1 MTIEHLAERITDYK
15 ASIKTVIDKKQIWK
29 TKTKPVIIN
38 TLKSITEK
46 YAIGWCVQELNWMQ
60 NNDAV
65 NIIFESF
72 PPELINSSN
81 NIMINQF
88 VPGAALIFSQSFN
101 GDVSVFILFPITEN
115 APTED
120 GTLDLGIIN
129 PNEINEKIIIE
140 KVDEF
145 LKEIIKWEVPLI
157 KNKLGFQ

>member
-1 MTIEHLAERITDYK
+1 MTIEHLAERVTDYK
-15 ASIKTVIDKKQIWK
+15 ASIKTVIEKKHIWK

-38 TLKSITEK
+38 TLKSISDK
-46 YAIGWCVQELNWMQ
+46 YVIGWRVQELNWMQ
-60 NNDAV
+60 NNEAV
-65 NIIFESF
+65 NIVFESF

-81 NIMINQF
+81 NILINQF

-101 GDVSVFILFPITEN
+101 GDVSIFVLFPTTVN

-129 PNEINEKIIIE
+129 PNEINEKFIIE

-157 KNKLGFQ
+157 KNKLGF

>member
-1 MTIEHLAERITDYK
+1 MTIEHLAERVTDYK
-15 ASIKTVIDKKQIWK
+15 ASIKTVIEKKHIWK

-38 TLKSITEK
+38 TLKSISDK
-46 YAIGWCVQELNWMQ
+46 YVIGWRVQELNWMQ
-60 NNDAV
+60 NNEAV
-65 NIIFESF
+65 NIVFESF

-81 NIMINQF
+81 NILINQF

-101 GDVSVFILFPITEN
+101 GDVSIFVLFPTTVN

-129 PNEINEKIIIE
+129 PNEINEKFIIE

-145 LKEIIKWEVPLI
+145 LKETIKWEVPLI
-157 KNKLGFQ
+157 KNKLGF

>member
-1 MTIEHLAERITDYK
+1 MTIEHLAERVTDYK
-15 ASIKTVIDKKQIWK
+15 ASIKTVIEKKHIWK

-38 TLKSITEK
+38 TLKSISDK
-46 YAIGWCVQELNWMQ
+46 YVIGWRVQELNWMQ
-60 NNDAV
+60 NNEAV
-65 NIIFESF
+65 NIVFESF

-81 NIMINQF
+81 NILINQF

-101 GDVSVFILFPITEN
+101 GDVSIFVLFPTTVN

-120 GTLDLGIIN
+120 GTLDLGTIN
-129 PNEINEKIIIE
+129 PNEINEKFIIE

-157 KNKLGFQ
+157 KNKLGF